1 MENNKCDCSKCE
13 HWDECEIGLIVHNP
27 IKRACFGVNETG
39 KYDYEADVW
48 EEHIIKKVDKV
59 AQCTLME
66 HKGYLM
72 GIESDAERS
81 GGFGSTGV

>member
-27 IKRACFGVNETG
+27 IIDITFGICNGTI
-39 KYDYEADVW
+39 YT
-48 EEHIIKKVDKV
+48 IKKGDKV

-66 HKGYLM
+66 HKGYLL
-72 GIESDAERS
+72 GIESDTERN
-81 GGFGSTGV
+81 GGFGSTGDVR

>member
-48 EEHIIKKVDKV
+48 GEHIINKGDKV

-66 HKGYLM
+66 HKGYLL
-72 GIESDAERS
+72 GIESDTERT
-81 GGFGSTGV
+81 GGFWSTN